1 MRLCRRISPLQM
13 GCMPKGNLN
22 MDWKK
27 WSGKAANYAAD
38 GAAEKTVEFALTKV
52 GPYRVAGIIAK
63 LLMAGAVLV
72 AVGAWLLHTYAGW
85 VGTATAIYIIA
96 AIVFAVG
103 LIINWLKSFLFNKA
117 KAAVKTGV
125 GWAAGEVKKRYID
138 DPNAAKTAASAAGGS
153 GPGTVGGGDPK
164 K

>member
-1 MRLCRRISPLQM
+1 M
-13 GCMPKGNLN
+13 N
-22 MDWKK
+22 WKK
-27 WSGKAANYAAD
+27 WSGKAADFAAD

-63 LLMAGAVLV
+63 LLMAAAVII
-72 AVGAWLLHTYAGW
+72 AVGAWLLHAYAGY
-85 VGTATAIYIIA
+85 VGTATAIYVVA

-103 LIINWLKSFLFNKA
+103 FIINWVKSFLFNKA

-138 DPNAAKTAASAAGGS
+138 DPNAGKSGAAQSGTRGAGPDSPAK
-153 GPGTVGGGDPK
+153 GGGVGPL
-164 K
+164 